1 MLQGKNMVSKNSVN
15 PGVVSPEVSS
25 GDFWMENNRFWK
37 NVNMN
42 IRKGNP
48 NIWRTWHAKKKSISG
63 PFKMERKGF

>member
-25 GDFWMENNRFWK
+25 GDFWMKFLDELHWK

-42 IRKGNP
+42 ILQK
-48 NIWRTWHAKKKSISG
+48 
-63 PFKMERKGF
+63 